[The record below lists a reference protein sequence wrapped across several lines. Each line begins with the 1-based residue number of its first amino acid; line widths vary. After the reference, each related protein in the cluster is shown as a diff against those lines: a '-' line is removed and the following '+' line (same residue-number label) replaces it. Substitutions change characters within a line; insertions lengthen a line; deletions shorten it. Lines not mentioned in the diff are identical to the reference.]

1 MAVSGAPKRQRP
13 GSAAGKKSTKGA
25 PVAQTES
32 LAANSFALYRVAPL
46 IGLARDAFRIALLR
60 SVIPEERHQAVP
72 ESLQHMPVKADHGL
86 DISSR

>member
-1 MAVSGAPKRQRP
+1 M
-13 GSAAGKKSTKGA
+13 KSTKGA

-46 IGLARDAFRIALLR
+46 IGLERDAFRIVLLR

-72 ESLQHMPVKADHGL
+72 GSLQHMPDKADHGL
-86 DISSR
+86 RTAFMKDGCGARNRLDLLLVG

>member
-1 MAVSGAPKRQRP
+1 V
-13 GSAAGKKSTKGA
+13 AGKKSTTGA

-46 IGLARDAFRIALLR
+46 IGVARDAFRIVLLR
-60 SVIPEERHQAVP
+60 SIIPEERRQAVP
-72 ESLQHMPVKADHGL
+72 EPLQQMPDKADRGL